1 MTMIDRIARYLL
13 LAIIWAGAFVF
24 AIGNSLSS
32 WNNGSAI
39 TLLMI
44 GMGFGAAVAATSWIV
59 PKENSAAAA
68 PAAPSTAQ
76 AGKSKRGA
84 GDFDP
89 LNLLSPEDLD
99 DLRYELKER
108 LRERILSGTDGE
120 LSSLDELI
128 GPQAKRK

>member
-1 MTMIDRIARYLL
+1 MTLIDRIARYLL

-24 AIGNSLSS
+24 AIGHSLSAWS
-32 WNNGSAI
+32 DSSAMS
-39 TLLMI
+39 LLMVSI
-44 GMGFGAAVAATSWIV
+44 GFGAAVAATSWIV
-59 PKENSAAAA
+59 PKDSSAASQAA
-68 PAAPSTAQ
+68 SADTQ
-76 AGKSKRGA
+76 TGKSKREA
-84 GDFDP
+84 SNFDP

-108 LRERILSGTDGE
+108 LRDRILSGTDGE